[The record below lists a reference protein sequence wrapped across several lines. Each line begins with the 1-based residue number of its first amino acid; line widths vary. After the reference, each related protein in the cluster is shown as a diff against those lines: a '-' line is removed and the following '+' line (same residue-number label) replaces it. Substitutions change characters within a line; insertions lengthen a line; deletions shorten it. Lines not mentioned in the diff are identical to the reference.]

1 MTISSE
7 LPYLH
12 FLGLSRSPFPVT
24 PDADDFFESTDIDTT
39 ITELVHGISTRKGF
53 FVLTGEVGVG
63 KTTISRRI
71 LQLLTDAGVSTS
83 LVFHSLLPKLG
94 LIKHINKDFGVADQ
108 DSNLDDELGKL
119 SDFVL
124 KENELGN
131 NCAIIIDD
139 AQNLSWESLEIIR
152 MISNLEGNSQKLVQI
167 LLIGQPELAEKLNS
181 NNLRQLKSRIVIQ
194 REISTLSKDGLR
206 KYIDFKLTVAGPTRL
221 QTPDKVIKTIHT
233 ITGGNLRGVN
243 ILMDR
248 CLYIAYADQSHTL
261 TPQMVHKAA
270 TDLKMPSKGLSRH
283 PKLIIATLV
292 LFTAGLA
299 TLGLNRPLQTSLS
312 STPPPA
318 SQKTTTGT
326 IAQNSIVPEA
336 VTTFLQGYN
345 LLEYAQPFWRGI
357 ENGNLHTIR
366 QEIQKSTGLEIVT
379 LPCLPK
385 SLQNMDVLQIST
397 RLDKLPR
404 FLFFWQPQLVIDDF
418 YYNFQGNKIVQLQYM
433 LAAGHYYQ
441 GAIDGIVG
449 RKLLQA
455 IIDFQVDM
463 GLSLSGLP
471 DQPTLFVLCSLTT
484 PSGRK

>member
-1 MTISSE
+1 MSISSE

-12 FLGLSRSPFPVT
+12 FLGLNRNPFPVT

-71 LQLLTDAGVSTS
+71 LQLLTNSGIRTS

-94 LIKHINKDFGVADQ
+94 LIKHINKDFGIAGQ
-108 DSNLDDELGKL
+108 DDSDLDAELGKL
-119 SDFVL
+119 SAFVL
-124 KENELGN
+124 KENEQGN

-167 LLIGQPELAEKLNS
+167 LLIGQPELAEKLDS

-194 REISTLSKDGLR
+194 REINTLPKDGLR
-206 KYIDFKLTVAGPTRL
+206 RYIDFKLTVAGPTRL
-221 QTPDKVIKTIHT
+221 QTSDKVIKTIHT
-233 ITGGNLRGVN
+233 ITGGNLRSVN

-248 CLYIAYADQSHTL
+248 CLYIAYADQSQIL
-261 TPQMVHKAA
+261 TPKMIQRAA
-270 TDLKMPSKGLSRH
+270 MDLKMPPKGLARH
-283 PKLIIATLV
+283 PKLIITAIILLTSGLMTLC
-292 LFTAGLA
+292 
-299 TLGLNRPLQTSLS
+299 LNIPLQISLKP
-312 STPPPA
+312 TPPVV
-318 SQKTTTGT
+318 
-326 IAQNSIVPEA
+326 AQNTTETTATDSLIPEA

-345 LLEYAQPFWRGI
+345 LRKYAQLFWRGI
-357 ENGNLHTIR
+357 ENGNLHTAS
-366 QEIQKSTGLEIVT
+366 QEIKKSTGLEIVT
-379 LPCLPK
+379 LPSLPR

-397 RLDKLPR
+397 KLDKRPR

-418 YYNFQGNKIVQLQYM
+418 YYNYQGNKIVQLQYM
-433 LAAGHYYQ
+433 LATENYYK

-449 RKLLQA
+449 RKLMQS
-455 IIDFQVDM
+455 IIDFQVDL
-463 GLSLSGLP
+463 GLSLSGIP
-471 DQPTLFVLCSLTT
+471 DQSTLFVLCSLTNH
-484 PSGRK
+484 SGRK